1 MFSCGPA
8 NPCGVT
14 NETAAASNTTGI
26 QLRAAG
32 KLPEAIAA
40 FRRGIAAHPDV
51 IALRQNL
58 AQTLFESG
66 DIQGAIAEHRAILR
80 IDHQNVGSNLTLY
93 ELLQMSGER
102 VLALAHQRLA
112 LEVQRL
118 YSEVAPHQVRS
129 VLVLCAPGDWQAN
142 IPIDFVIDRD
152 TTTVHKLYLLDAARV
167 RQQRLPSY
175 DVVWNAI
182 AESPEAR
189 PYLDLAAQIM
199 AEVKV
204 PTLNA
209 PSRVL
214 ETERLRLPQT
224 LAKTGAHVP
233 PVERVAPQALQGGQV
248 PFAFPIIA
256 RPFGSHAG
264 HGLERLTNAAEC
276 AGYVAREPHDAY
288 VVSPFIEYAS
298 ADGFYRKYRV
308 VFVDGVPYPTHL
320 AISPNWMIHYYNAP
334 MRENAWMR
342 DEEAAFLKDV
352 RVAFDGE
359 RYDALLA
366 IAGAVGLEYFG
377 IDCAIERDGKILVFE
392 ADPAM
397 LVHTTD
403 PADVY
408 PYKLEFVPRIYR
420 AIEAMIDRRKS

>member
-1 MFSCGPA
+1 M
-8 NPCGVT
+8 T
-14 NETAAASNTTGI
+14 NESAAASNATGI

-32 KLPEAIAA
+32 NLPEAIAA

-51 IALRQNL
+51 LGLRQNL

-66 DIQGAIAEHRAILR
+66 DVQGAIAEHRAILR
-80 IDHQNVGSNLTLY
+80 IDHQNVASNLTLY

-102 VLALAHQRLA
+102 ILALAHQRLA

-118 YSEVAPHQVRS
+118 YSEVAPHPARS
-129 VLVLCAPGDWQAN
+129 ILVLCAPGDWQAN
-142 IPIDFVIDRD
+142 IPIDFVIDRA
-152 TTTVHKLYLLDAARV
+152 TTSVHKLYLLDADRV
-167 RQQRLPSY
+167 TRQRLPSY
-175 DVVWNAI
+175 DVIWNAI
-182 AESPEAR
+182 AESPEAG
-189 PYLDLAAQIM
+189 PYLALATQIIAQ
-199 AEVKV
+199 AKV

-214 ETERLRLPQT
+214 DTERLRLPRT
-224 LAKTGAHVP
+224 LAHTGAHVP
-233 PVERVAPQALQGGQV
+233 PVDRVAREALEKGHV
-248 PFAFPIIA
+248 SFAFPIIA

-264 HGLERLTNAAEC
+264 HGLERLASAAEC
-276 AGYVAREPHDAY
+276 AEYVARQPNDTY
-288 VVSPFIEYAS
+288 VVSPFVDYAS
-298 ADGFYRKYRV
+298 DDGFYRKYRI
-308 VFVDGVPYPTHL
+308 VFVDGEPYPTHL
-320 AISPNWMIHYYNAP
+320 AISPNWMVHYYNAP

-352 RVAFDGE
+352 RSAFDGG
-359 RYDALLA
+359 RYETLRT
-366 IAGAVGLEYFG
+366 IAKAVGLEYFG
-377 IDCAIERDGKILVFE
+377 IDCAIDRDGKVLVFE

-408 PYKLEFVPRIYR
+408 PYKLEYVPRIYR